1 MKNKLKRSQTNR
13 MLTGVCGG
21 IAEYMHVDATVVR
34 VAFAIAAVLGVG
46 APGIIYIILVF
57 IMPEEY

>member
-1 MKNKLKRSQTNR
+1 MTKKLKRSQTNR

-21 IAEYMHVDATVVR
+21 IAEYMQVDATIVR
-34 VAFAIAAVLGVG
+34 AAFAVAAILGVG

-57 IMPEEY
+57 VMPDEY

>member
-1 MKNKLKRSQTNR
+1 MTKKLKRSQTNR

-21 IAEYMHVDATVVR
+21 IAEYMKVDPTIIR
-34 VAFAIAAVLGVG
+34 VAFAVTAILGVG

-57 IMPEEY
+57 VMPDEH

>member
-1 MKNKLKRSQTNR
+1 MTKKLKRSQTNR

-21 IAEYMHVDATVVR
+21 IAEYLKVDATLIR
-34 VAFAIAAVLGVG
+34 VAFVVASILGVG

-57 IMPEEY
+57 IMPDEL